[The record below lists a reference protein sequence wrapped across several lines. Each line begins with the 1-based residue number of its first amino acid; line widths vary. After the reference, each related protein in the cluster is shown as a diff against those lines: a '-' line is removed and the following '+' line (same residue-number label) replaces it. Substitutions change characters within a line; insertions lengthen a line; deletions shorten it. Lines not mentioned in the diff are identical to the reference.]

1 MVRSCLVLLS
11 VVSLLLL
18 LPAAHAQNP
27 TATLV
32 GTVQDTSGAVI
43 PGAAVVARN
52 VATNLQRTALSGNNG
67 EFTIPNLPPG
77 QYAVFAEKEGFRR
90 LEQTG
95 IELQID
101 DTVRLTLQL
110 QVGAVSESV
119 EVKAEVP
126 LINTANG
133 TTGDVIVS
141 REMTEMPLDGR
152 DYTSLAYLVP
162 GVTPNAQGGN
172 SGNMNINGARPD
184 NTNYLIDG
192 FSNQNPRAGG
202 ALGSTPSLDTIQEF
216 KMQTS
221 NYSAEYG
228 RVGGGMMN
236 MVLKTGGN
244 QIHGS
249 LFEFF
254 RNDALDARNFFDAG
268 KSKLRRN
275 QFGGT
280 LSGPVYLPKLYSG
293 RNRTFFLFSW
303 ESYRSISGD
312 NQLGMVPTALEHQ
325 GDFSQSLDASRKL
338 ITVKDPLAGN
348 AQFPGNKIPAS
359 RFDPVVAQQLM
370 PMYPMPNHPGVNN
383 YLVNAN
389 ALSNWDSFMVKIDHR
404 LFQQGTL
411 SANILKRR
419 SRSTA
424 PFQNASSNLGTFG
437 DITVAAPFL
446 GGLRYTHVISPTLIN
461 ETRFSANL
469 AGNREVSVHQ
479 GQNWAKALGIT
490 GLTQDPGMVGFPR
503 FNISGLGTMQLAD
516 NQSAPMKPT
525 ISTYE
530 VGDTLTW
537 VKGRHLFKFGGSY
550 FRFQF
555 FMPVNGNVNGQ
566 FNFTGA
572 YTNNGLSDF
581 LLGLVHDSS
590 RKVGVI
596 KSYMFSSAYG
606 GFAQDDFKVT
616 SRLTLNLGVRY
627 DLTPPQYEK
636 YGQYASFEP
645 AFGAIVVA
653 SDKTVPNFQQLL
665 SQFGLTGHI
674 LLAKEVGMPSSLGY
688 TNYKKFAPRFG
699 MAYRVSNK
707 FVVRGGYG
715 IFYGISMSNT
725 LRRDLSNVFPYT
737 MSQTFTATAS
747 NQAKWVTL
755 SNPFPDALSST
766 GGTTSANGINPYAR
780 PQYLQQWNFTVERD
794 LGKGIALETAY
805 TGSKGTHLG
814 LHYNL
819 NQPFY
824 VPSMKMSNGNFPRP
838 YAFFNDITYYDF
850 CANSLY
856 NGGTITVRKR
866 LARGAFFRAN
876 YTFAKSLD
884 NASQFADN
892 SNGSI
897 SGVQDSRDFMLD
909 YGRADWDRRH
919 AFTMNFVA
927 DLPYRQM
934 FLPGM
939 IGKTLLRGWQ
949 LSGSGTAYSGQAFT
963 VTANSQSLNLG
974 QANRPDRIAFG
985 ALPNPGPDA
994 WYDIKAFPLV
1004 PTGAWR
1010 WGTSGRNILDGPPQ
1024 MNLNFALMRNFR
1036 LGGESGRL
1044 QFRWEAFNATNHTN
1058 LRLPVITVN
1067 TANAATITS
1076 ANSSRTMQFGL
1087 RYQF

>member
-1 MVRSCLVLLS
+1 MKRSIALFVLLAA
-11 VVSLLLL
+11 SLM
-18 LPAAHAQNP
+18 AQAP

-32 GTVQDTSGAVI
+32 GTVHDSTGAVV
-43 PGAAVVARN
+43 PGTVVTAHN
-52 VATNLQRTALSGNNG
+52 IATNRTWTGQSGSNG
-67 EFTIPNLPPG
+67 EFTIPNIPPG
-77 QYAVFAEKEGFRR
+77 QYAVTAEKDGFRK

-101 DTVRLTLQL
+101 DTVRLTLHL
-110 QVGAVSESV
+110 QVGSVTESV
-119 EVKAEVP
+119 EVRAEVP
-126 LINTANG
+126 LLNTLNG
-133 TTGDVIVS
+133 TSGDIIVA
-141 REMTEMPLDGR
+141 REMTEMPLNGR
-152 DYTSLAYLVP
+152 DYTDLAFLVP
-162 GVTPNAQGGN
+162 GVTPTAQGSN
-172 SGNMNINGARPD
+172 SGDMNINGARPD

-202 ALGSTPSLDTIQEF
+202 ALGSKPSLDTIQEF

-221 NYSAEYG
+221 TYSAEYG

-236 MVLKTGGN
+236 MVLKTGAN
-244 QIHGS
+244 QPHGS

-268 KSKLRRN
+268 KSKLRQN
-275 QFGGT
+275 QFGAT
-280 LSGPVYLPKLYSG
+280 FSGPVELPKLYNG
-293 RNRTFFLFSW
+293 RDRTFFLFSW
-303 ESYRSISGD
+303 ESFRSLSGD

-325 GDFSQSLDASRKL
+325 GDFSQSVDASRKP
-338 ITVKDPLAGN
+338 IIVNDPLTKVPFAGN
-348 AQFPGNKIPAS
+348 KMPAS
-359 RFDPVVAQQLM
+359 RIDPVAARLM
-370 PMYPMPNHPGVNN
+370 AMYPMPDNPGVNN

-389 ALSNWDSFMVKIDHR
+389 DLSNWDSFMVKIDHR

-411 SANILKRR
+411 SANLLKRR
-419 SRSTA
+419 TYSTS
-424 PFQNASSNLGTFG
+424 PFINASSNLGTFG

-446 GGLRYTHVISPTLIN
+446 GGLRYTHVITPTLIN

-479 GQNWAKALGIT
+479 GHNWAQDFGIT
-490 GLTQDPGMVGFPR
+490 GVTQDPGMLGFPK
-503 FNISGLGTMQLAD
+503 FHLNSFGTMQLAD
-516 NQSAPMKPT
+516 NPSAPMKPT

-530 VGDTLTW
+530 TGDTVTW

-550 FRFQF
+550 YRFQF
-555 FMPVNGNVNGQ
+555 FMPVNGNVNGT
-566 FNFTGA
+566 FNFTNFYSNYDVA
-572 YTNNGLSDF
+572 DF
-581 LLGLVHDSS
+581 LMGLVHDSS

-606 GFAQDDFKVT
+606 AFAQDDFKLT
-616 SRLTLNLGVRY
+616 SRLTVNLGLRY

-645 AFGAIVVA
+645 AFGAIVMA
-653 SDKTVPNFQQLL
+653 SDKTVPNFHQLL
-665 SQFGLTGHI
+665 SQAGLSGHI
-674 LLAKEVGMPSSLGY
+674 LLAKDVGLPSSLGY
-688 TNYKKFAPRFG
+688 SNTKQFAPRVG
-699 MAYRVSNK
+699 LAYRLRNN

-747 NQAKWVTL
+747 NQAKWITL
-755 SNPFPDALSST
+755 SNPFPDALSSS

-780 PQYLQQWNFTVERD
+780 PQYVQQWNLTLERE

-805 TGSKGTHLG
+805 VGSKGTHLG
-814 LHYNL
+814 MHYNV

-824 VPSMKMSNGNFPRP
+824 GPTLKMSNGNFPRP
-838 YAFFNDITYYDF
+838 YNFFSDITYYDF
-850 CANSLY
+850 CGDSLY

-866 LARGAFFRAN
+866 LTHGAFFRAN

-884 NASQFADN
+884 NASQFGDN

-897 SGVQDSRDFMLD
+897 SGVQNSRDFLAD
-909 YGRADWDRRH
+909 YGRSDWDRRH

-934 FLPGM
+934 FLPRVVAQ
-939 IGKTLLRGWQ
+939 TLLRGWQ

-974 QANRPDRIAFG
+974 EANRPDRIAFG
-985 ALPNPGPDA
+985 TLPNPGPNA
-994 WYDIKAFPLV
+994 WYDINAFPLV
-1004 PTGAWR
+1004 PQGAWR
-1010 WGTSGRNILDGPPQ
+1010 WGNSGRNDPGRSRPDESE
-1024 MNLNFALMRNFR
+1024 FR
-1036 LGGESGRL
+1036 ADEELPRGRRKKQAAVPLGGVQRHQSH
-1044 QFRWEAFNATNHTN
+1044 QSEAAGDHGEHGQRRHYHQCQSVAQHAVRPAVSV
-1058 LRLPVITVN
+1058 LIWR
-1067 TANAATITS
+1067 
-1076 ANSSRTMQFGL
+1076 
-1087 RYQF
+1087 